1 MVITENGAPVSR
13 AVARTLSTF
22 TSIRFHLVCSVNRV
36 LSVSPIDAVPSTGA
50 TTLFFIAGH
59 RGKVVCGAEENGI
72 DDVGVTERESSR
84 NHSQV
89 PGGISDLGWLRGN
102 KQNGH

>member
-1 MVITENGAPVSR
+1 MQR
-13 AVARTLSTF
+13 
-22 TSIRFHLVCSVNRV
+22 HLLELQHSV
-36 LSVSPIDAVPSTGA
+36 
-50 TTLFFIAGH
+50 FIAGH

-72 DDVGVTERESSR
+72 DDVGVMERESSR
-84 NHSQV
+84 DHSQV